1 MPFSGFGILK
11 LFAQGNF
18 SAVRSCYILFYLF
31 RLSQSIHCC
40 DTESWVLW
48 LPLFFPL
55 VDAVAFSGP
64 FYLISFYPYLALLL
78 PVSPN
83 GVGRLPCFLA
93 FLGLDSE
100 WKGVNVVSEA
110 ILCIASFI
118 LFCSSLLN
126 PIVWFC
132 LHIQFWI
139 S

>member
-11 LFAQGNF
+11 FFAQGNF
-18 SAVRSCYILFYLF
+18 SAVAVISYLSFSLVSINPLLRYVILGLVASFIFPLG
-31 RLSQSIHCC
+31 LSADC
-40 DTESWVLW
+40 
-48 LPLFFPL
+48 L

-100 WKGVNVVSEA
+100 
-110 ILCIASFI
+110 
-118 LFCSSLLN
+118 
-126 PIVWFC
+126 
-132 LHIQFWI
+132 
-139 S
+139 